1 MKHRNTVPGL
11 IFLLVVLIFTGGCG
25 AKKEP
30 AAQQTQYTS
39 LSELEDK
46 RIGVTTGSV
55 QAIQAKER
63 FPDADIFYYDSTT
76 DMLAALRTGKIDAFA
91 EGETLVRYI
100 MPENPDLTYLEEY
113 LSGTMQICAIFPKS
127 EKGKALCDEFN
138 DFLRQIKESGEYDE
152 LLETWFGPDEEKK
165 TVPDLDTLKGKRG
178 TLRVAADTTML
189 PFAFIKDGKP
199 VGIDI
204 DTVYRF
210 CRDRDYSL
218 ELVPMAFPGILP
230 AVSTGKCDMAC
241 SAIAYTKERAESVLF
256 AEPNFEGGSVVA
268 VLKASGAEGA
278 DTGGTEEGDF
288 FNSVK
293 NSFVRNFIR
302 EDRWKL
308 ILSGFRVTVA
318 LSVLAG
324 IFGTV
329 LGGCICFLRMRQ
341 NRLASG
347 FAGLYIRLFRGIPIV
362 VLLLVLN
369 YLVFTGAK
377 FPAFWVCVIG
387 FSLDFAAYTSEIFR
401 NGIEAVPA
409 GQTRAARALGFGSL
423 QGFWKVAYPQAL
435 IHILPVYSGQFISL
449 VKLTSVSGYISVMD
463 LTRASDIIRSRT
475 YEAFF
480 PLIFTAVIYFLLSAL
495 LIALLRGLEKRIAP
509 GTRRTD
515 EIEKLVKAWLS
526 ENRERPARE
535 PAAPV
540 SVSGRSTGLHSEQ
553 EIPACD
559 GQDIDSVQKPAMP
572 EGISEERPNPERNSE
587 KNLEK
592 DFEKAPEENSE
603 KDSDKLIFRISHLRK
618 SFGDVTPVRDISCEI
633 REGDVISVIGPSGTG
648 KSTFLNLLNQLEKPD
663 GGEIYFKGINILQ
676 PGTDLNLLRR
686 QVGMVFQAFF
696 LFSHL
701 TIVEN
706 IMLAQEELLG
716 RTKEEAFRCS
726 MEMLEKTGLADKAL
740 NYPNE
745 LSGGQQ
751 QRAAIARELAM
762 DPEVILFDEP
772 TSALDPTTIGEV
784 LSVIRNLA
792 LNGMTMVIVTHE
804 MNFAR
809 DVANRVFYVDE
820 GIIYEEGTPDQI
832 FDSPKKEK
840 TRQFIRHLKTLR
852 IQIAGRSFDY
862 AGAVTQIEAFGHRH
876 LIDHAVMRRMITI
889 TEELGVSILLDHYQE
904 KTDAEIIFEYQEET
918 GGMHMKTV
926 FEGADFD
933 PLRQGD
939 PVCTALIR
947 NAAQEITYTCAEGKG
962 IVKGRLSRPLPSDML
977 DSMHNQGKGYRR

>member
-11 IFLLVVLIFTGGCG
+11 IFLLVILVFTGGCG
-25 AKKEP
+25 AKKEH
-30 AAQQTQYTS
+30 AAQYSQYTA

-55 QAIQAKER
+55 QAIQVRER
-63 FPDADIFYYDSTT
+63 FPDADIFYYDSST
-76 DMLAALRTGKIDAFA
+76 DMLAALRTGKIDAYA
-91 EGETLVRYI
+91 DGEILVRYI
-100 MPENPDLTYLEEY
+100 MPENPDLTYLKEY
-113 LSGTMQICAIFPKS
+113 ISGTMQICAIFPKS

-138 DFLRQIKESGEYDE
+138 SFLRQIKESGEYDE
-152 LLETWFGPDEEKK
+152 LLETWLGPDKEKM
-165 TVPDLDTLKGKRG
+165 TIPDFDTLKGTRG

-189 PFAFIKDGKP
+189 PFAFIKDGKEA
-199 VGIDI
+199 GIDI
-204 DTVYRF
+204 DTVFRF

-218 ELVPMAFPGILP
+218 EIVPMAFPGILP

-241 SAIAYTKERAESVLF
+241 SGIAYTEERAESVFF
-256 AEPNFEGGSVVA
+256 ADSGFEGGSVVA
-268 VLKASGAEGA
+268 VLTASGA
-278 DTGGTEEGDF
+278 DTGATEGEGF
-288 FNSVK
+288 FDSVK

-308 ILSGFRVTVA
+308 ILSGFRVTIA

-324 IFGTV
+324 IFGTA
-329 LGGCICFLRMRQ
+329 LGSCICFLRMRQ

-369 YLVFTGAK
+369 YLVFTGAG

-423 QGFWKVAYPQAL
+423 QGFWKVVFPQAL
-435 IHILPVYSGQFISL
+435 IHILPVYSGEFISL

-515 EIEKLVKAWLS
+515 EIEKLLETWKS
-526 ENRERPARE
+526 EYTEHPVQELTE
-535 PAAPV
+535 PDGTSA
-540 SVSGRSTGLHSEQ
+540 GRR
-553 EIPACD
+553 
-559 GQDIDSVQKPAMP
+559 K
-572 EGISEERPNPERNSE
+572 PER
-587 KNLEK
+587 
-592 DFEKAPEENSE
+592 DSE
-603 KDSDKLIFRISHLRK
+603 KDSGQEIFRVSHLRK
-618 SFGDVTPVRDISCEI
+618 CFGDVTPVRDISCEI
-633 REGDVISVIGPSGTG
+633 LKGDVISVIGPSGTG
-648 KSTFLNLLNQLEKPD
+648 KSTFLNLLNQLEKAD
-663 GGEIYFKGINILQ
+663 GGEIYFKGKNIIQ

-706 IMLAQEELLG
+706 IMLAQEELLH
-716 RTKEEAFRCS
+716 RTKKEAFRCS
-726 MEMLEKTGLADKAL
+726 MEMLEKTGLVDKAL

-840 TRQFIRHLKTLR
+840 TRQFIRHLKTMR

-876 LIDHAVMRRMITI
+876 LIDHAVIRRMITI
-889 TEELGVSILLDHYQE
+889 TEELGVSILLDYYQE
-904 KTDAEIIFEYQEET
+904 KTNAEIIFEYQEET
-918 GGMHMKTV
+918 GEMHMKTV
-926 FEGADFD
+926 FEGTDFD
-933 PLRQGD
+933 PLQEGD
-939 PVCTALIR
+939 PVCTSLIR
-947 NAAQEITYTCAEGKG
+947 NAAKDITYTCAEGKG
-962 IVKGRLSRPLPSDML
+962 IIEGRLSRSLPAEMP
-977 DSMHNQGKGYRR
+977 DSRHNQGKGYRR